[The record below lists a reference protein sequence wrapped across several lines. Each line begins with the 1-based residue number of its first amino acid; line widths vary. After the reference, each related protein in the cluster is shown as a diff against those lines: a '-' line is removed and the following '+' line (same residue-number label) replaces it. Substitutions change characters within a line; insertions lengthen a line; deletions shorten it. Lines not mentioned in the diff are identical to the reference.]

1 MVTPQNLLE
10 KSINKQ
16 VMVILKDGRSM
27 EGMLTGFDE
36 YLNMVLEGTEEQ
48 NKENKRR
55 LGTVVLRGNNVVSI
69 NPKE

>member
-10 KSINKQ
+10 KCVNRQ
-16 VMVILKDGRSM
+16 VIVILKDGRSM

-69 NPKE
+69 SPKE

>member
-16 VMVILKDGRSM
+16 VVVILKDGRSM

>member
-10 KSINKQ
+10 KCVNRQ
-16 VMVILKDGRSM
+16 VVVILKDGRSM

-69 NPKE
+69 SPKE

>member
-10 KSINKQ
+10 KCVNMQ
-16 VMVILKDGRSM
+16 VGVILKDGRSM

-36 YLNMVLEGTEEQ
+36 YLNMVLEGTEEE

-69 NPKE
+69 SPKE